1 MRIGYACTLANP
13 IYGRMKTCRMKDVN
27 EERLQELIA
36 HNLDVLKQMM
46 RYNARNKIQMF
57 RISSDL
63 IPFGSSEVNPL
74 SWWELFQEQLEEI
87 GDFAKKNQIRLSM
100 HPGQYTVLNSP
111 DEQVVQ
117 RAVEDLMYHCRV
129 LDAMKLDASNKI
141 ILHIGGVYNNREQA
155 IQRFERNYLRLPEQ
169 VKRRLVIEN
178 DDRSYSADEV
188 LQLAKQ
194 LKIPMIFDVFH
205 HEVLPSK
212 KEWNLNR
219 WMAEINQTWTAL
231 DGRMKIHYSM
241 QADHKKPGAH
251 SQTID
256 IIAFLDFTSHL
267 ENRELDIML
276 EVKDKNVS
284 AIKCMLVTSQKSDV
298 FLTETE
304 WGRYKYWLLEHSHS
318 HYLKARK
325 IIRNKENGYRKEL
338 FQVIQEGLSLLPTI
352 GSKVNAGMHVWG
364 YFKDCSS
371 DIERRQYEKLIT
383 GIQEETQKRE
393 SLKKFLWKMTLKY
406 EQDYLM
412 ESYYF
417 IINGEE

>member
-46 RYNARNKIQMF
+46 RYNARNKIQLF

-194 LKIPMIFDVFH
+194 LKIPMI
-205 HEVLPSK
+205 L
-212 KEWNLNR
+212 
-219 WMAEINQTWTAL
+219 A
-231 DGRMKIHYSM
+231 
-241 QADHKKPGAH
+241 
-251 SQTID
+251 
-256 IIAFLDFTSHL
+256 
-267 ENRELDIML
+267 ML
-276 EVKDKNVS
+276 
-284 AIKCMLVTSQKSDV
+284 
-298 FLTETE
+298 
-304 WGRYKYWLLEHSHS
+304 
-318 HYLKARK
+318 
-325 IIRNKENGYRKEL
+325 
-338 FQVIQEGLSLLPTI
+338 
-352 GSKVNAGMHVWG
+352 
-364 YFKDCSS
+364 
-371 DIERRQYEKLIT
+371 
-383 GIQEETQKRE
+383 
-393 SLKKFLWKMTLKY
+393 
-406 EQDYLM
+406 
-412 ESYYF
+412 
-417 IINGEE
+417 